1 MTITYCGKCGSANGN
16 SARYCRQCGVE
27 LSSQTALSQRSTP
40 LNVEFFPIGGTN
52 DIQEDQSQSEQITI
66 SASGSISVDPSP
78 SRSDEED
85 AQPDPVAISKSLRRV
100 RASGSLILEV
110 ASKKK
115 QDEMNAIIALAIEG
129 FDQNPDQPEK
139 LLKAS
144 KPPHPPNPVFG
155 KLKRRR
161 PLALPPKDRK
171 IPSATQPLVAFS
183 ETIQAIWRKAVD
195 AMTTPAKGSD
205 SAGSTAS
212 GSSIVP
218 TGPSIVLAQ
227 ASGLNTKRSLS
238 PKLIGGLIA
247 VALLISIGAYQ
258 VVRDRLLSPEQTA
271 NSERELQTAEEQ
283 SEKNVQ
289 LGKEAKNRG
298 LYDDALSYF
307 NKALSMT
314 PNRSE
319 VVFLIAKTH
328 SAAGQTEDAVR
339 AFRAV
344 LRIDPENLEARLSLA
359 QIYRALGNWNSAYQE
374 FQRIIALDQGSKEAS
389 VALGAIEEKAGVV
402 KQVATPAPSGVVRS
416 RSVAK
421 KSPVLPPAAAAQSQ
435 MTFFSQ
441 EVPATQ
447 TIRPP
452 APESDKKDESLE
464 PRAVAESRKNRG
476 LRFLQVKLYRAAI
489 NEFLAS
495 LKLMPDDKNIYY
507 FIASAYSGLGQPEQA
522 HEYYKRV
529 DSGPYLQVSQAG
541 AKQTEKAAREA
552 AKQRRTDMMKN
563 DLGSELQGESSK
575 ESEGG
580 NPFNKALIN
589 IFR

>member
-27 LSSQTALSQRSTP
+27 LSSQTALSQRSTS
-40 LNVEFFPIGGTN
+40 LNVEFFPIGGTKDN
-52 DIQEDQSQSEQITI
+52 REDQSQSEQITI
-66 SASGSISVDPSP
+66 SASGSISVDPPP
-78 SRSDEED
+78 SRSDQDE
-85 AQPDPVAISKSLRRV
+85 AQPDPIAISKSLRRV

-129 FDQNPDQPEK
+129 FDQHPDQPEK
-139 LLKAS
+139 LLQAS
-144 KPPHPPNPVFG
+144 QPQPPNPVFG
-155 KLKRRR
+155 KLKRRM
-161 PLALPPKDRK
+161 PLSLPPKDRLK
-171 IPSATQPLVAFS
+171 IPSATQPLVAFAES
-183 ETIQAIWRKAVD
+183 IQGVWRKAVN
-195 AMTTPAKGSD
+195 AMTTPARGSD
-205 SAGSTAS
+205 SSSSAAS
-212 GSSIVP
+212 GNSIIP

-227 ASGLNTKRSLS
+227 ASGLNTKRNLS

-247 VALLISIGAYQ
+247 IALLISIGVYQ
-258 VVRDRLLSPEQTA
+258 IVRDRLLSPDQTA

-289 LGKEAKNRG
+289 LGKEAKTRG

-389 VALGAIEEKAGVV
+389 VALDAIEEKAGVV
-402 KQVATPAPSGVVRS
+402 KQAPSPSPSVSVRS

-464 PRAVAESRKNRG
+464 PRAVAESRKNLG
-476 LRFLQVKLYRAAI
+476 LRFLQVKLYRPAI

-495 LKLMPDDKNIYY
+495 LKLMPEDKDIYY
-507 FIASAYSGLGQPEQA
+507 FIGTAYSGLGQSEQA

-529 DSGPYLQVSQAG
+529 DSGKYLQVSQAG
-541 AKQTEKAAREA
+541 AKKTEKAAREA
-552 AKQRRTDMMKN
+552 AKQRRSDMMKN
-563 DLGSELQGESSK
+563 DLGVELQGEK
-575 ESEGG
+575 EPGGG
-580 NPFNKALIN
+580 NPFSRTLIN
-589 IFR
+589 IFK